1 MVIVNLPVMSSLIR
15 MKETETKGLVA
26 EVTRKFVHRDG
37 ETISYGNSYYELK
50 FEEEYS
56 EIIMKK
62 YLGQIQE
69 KHDAYLQ
76 GQRELQQMYSRKMG
90 GGREIKLN
98 CSHGQLLEV

>member
-1 MVIVNLPVMSSLIR
+1 
-15 MKETETKGLVA
+15 
-26 EVTRKFVHRDG
+26 
-37 ETISYGNSYYELK
+37 
-50 FEEEYS
+50 
-56 EIIMKK
+56 MKK